1 MKTLTISWKNCFRV
15 GLSVF
20 ILYLAIKY
28 LDKTA
33 AVISSV
39 FGALSPLF
47 TGCIIAYLVN
57 ILMTFYEKYYFPH
70 SESSAVKKSKR
81 PVCMLLAFLTLVAI
95 IVLVISLVIP
105 QLVLCLK
112 LMFSGLPEIFGN
124 IMNKISELKILPN
137 DISAA
142 LSGINWQEKIGSII
156 STLMSGMGNIVD
168 IVIKTVSAVF
178 SSIIAAILSVIFA
191 VYLLLAKDNLK
202 RQLIKLKN
210 HFIPDTIGMK
220 LQYVISVFDEAFH
233 SYIVGQCIEA
243 VILGCLCIIGM
254 LILQLPYAVM
264 IGVLIAFTALIPIA
278 GAYIGAGVGAIMIF
292 AVSPVQALV
301 FLIFIVILQQI
312 EGNVIYPKVVGSS
325 IGLPGIWVLA
335 AVTAGGGFMGVL
347 GMFIGV
353 PIAAAIY
360 RLIKEAV
367 NTPKKTNQSKK
378 P

>member
-1 MKTLTISWKNCFRV
+1 M

>member
-1 MKTLTISWKNCFRV
+1 MRALTISWKNCFKV
-15 GLSVF
+15 GLSIF

-28 LDKTA
+28 LDKATA
-33 AVISSV
+33 VVSSLL
-39 FGALSPLF
+39 GALSPLF
-47 TGCIIAYLVN
+47 IGCIIAYLVN

-70 SESSAVKKSKR
+70 SKASAVKKSKR
-81 PVCMLLAFLTLVAI
+81 PVCMLLAFLTLIAI

-105 QLVLCLK
+105 QLILCLK
-112 LMFSGLPEIFGN
+112 LMFSGLPAVFGN
-124 IMNKISELKILPN
+124 IMDKISELKILPN
-137 DISAA
+137 DISVA
-142 LSGINWQEKIGSII
+142 LSEINWQERIGRII
-156 STLMSGMGNIVD
+156 GTLMSGMGNIVD

-178 SSIIAAILSVIFA
+178 SSIVTAILSVIFA
-191 VYLLLAKDNLK
+191 VYLLLSKDNLK

-210 HFIPDTIGMK
+210 HFIPYTIGMK
-220 LQYVISVFDEAFH
+220 FQYIISVFDEAFH

-292 AVSPVQALV
+292 AVSPIQALV

-312 EGNVIYPKVVGSS
+312 EGNIIYPKVVGSS

-360 RLIKEAV
+360 RLLKETV
-367 NTPKKTNQSKK
+367 NTKKNQSKK
-378 P
+378 L

>member
-81 PVCMLLAFLTLVAI
+81 PVCMLLAFLTLIAI

-220 LQYVISVFDEAFH
+220 LQYIISVFDEAFH